1 MYEALTGFLYAYF
14 KGGIKIKFEIT
25 KKQREFIDSTAD
37 EVLFGGAAGG
47 GKSYAQLIDSFLY
60 AMKYPK
66 SKQLILRRTLPELE
80 KSLIRVSLGL
90 FDMSVYKYNSAKHTG
105 VFSNGSIIDFGY
117 CDREN
122 DVFKYQ
128 SAEYDVIRFD
138 ELTHFTEDMYIY
150 LMSRIRGVNSYPKQ
164 IKSSTNPGG
173 VGHSWVKARFIDQ
186 CSEEIYSDENG
197 TRQFIPARVSDN
209 SFLMKN
215 DRQYIKRLNHL
226 SEKDRRALLY
236 GDWDIFDGQ
245 YFSEFRRSI
254 HVVKPFVIPK
264 HWKRYFT
271 MDYGLDMLAGYF
283 IAVDTLGRA
292 YVYKE
297 IYKPNLIISAAAREI
312 LAAGEKDI
320 SVYYAPPDLYNRRQ
334 DTGKS
339 VAEIFAEYGVLLA
352 RAENDR
358 VQGWYNLKEWL
369 MPFKDET
376 GNITANLVIFESCP
390 NLIRT
395 LPALTFDKNKPN
407 DVADTPHEIT
417 HAPDALRYFVAG
429 RPAPAV
435 VANEDDEENSYDR
448 QIENFME
455 F

>member
-1 MYEALTGFLYAYF
+1 M
-14 KGGIKIKFEIT
+14 IKFEIT
-25 KKQREFIDSTAD
+25 KKQKEFIESSAD

-47 GKSYAQLIDSFLY
+47 GKSYAQLIESFLY
-60 AMKYPK
+60 SVKYTK
-66 SKQLILRRTLPELE
+66 SKHLILRRTLPELE
-80 KSLIRVSLGL
+80 KSLIRVSLGMY
-90 FDMSVYKYNSAKHTG
+90 DQSVYKYNSAKHTG
-105 VFSNGSIIDFGY
+105 TFANGSIIDFGY

-122 DVFKYQ
+122 DVYKYQ

-173 VGHSWVKARFIDQ
+173 VGHSWVKARFIDR
-186 CSEEIYSDENG
+186 CAGGIYSDENG
-197 TRQFIPARVSDN
+197 TRQFIPAKVSDN

-215 DRQYIKRLNHL
+215 DSQYLNRLKRL

-283 IAVDTLGRA
+283 VAVDTQGKA
-292 YVYKE
+292 YVYRE
-297 IYKPNLIISAAAREI
+297 IYKPNLIISAAAKEI
-312 LAAGEKDI
+312 IAAGEKDV

-339 VAEIFAEYGVLLA
+339 VAEIFAEHGILLA
-352 RAENDR
+352 KASNDR

-376 GNITANLVIFESCP
+376 GKTTASLLIFETCP

-395 LPALTFDKNKPN
+395 LPSLTFDKTNPN
-407 DVADTPHEIT
+407 DVANTPHEIT
-417 HAPDALRYFVAG
+417 HAPDALRYFVSG
-429 RPAPAV
+429 RPSPAV
-435 VANEDDEENSYDR
+435 VPVTEYEENSYEQ
-448 QIENFME
+448 QIEKFIK

>member
-1 MYEALTGFLYAYF
+1 M
-14 KGGIKIKFEIT
+14 
-25 KKQREFIDSTAD
+25 
-37 EVLFGGAAGG
+37 FGGAAGG

-90 FDMSVYKYNSAKHTG
+90 FDMSVYRYNSAKHTG
-105 VFSNGSIIDFGY
+105 SFANGSIIDFGY

-122 DVFKYQ
+122 DVFRYQ

-173 VGHSWVKARFIDQ
+173 VGHSWVKARFIDR
-186 CSEEIYSDENG
+186 CCNGIYSDENG

-215 DRQYIKRLNHL
+215 DRHYINRLNRL
-226 SEKDRRALLY
+226 GEKDRRALLY
-236 GDWDIFDGQ
+236 GDWDIFEGQ

-254 HVVKPFVIPK
+254 HVVKPFAIPK

-283 IAVDTLGRA
+283 IAVDTRGRA
-292 YVYKE
+292 YVYRE
-297 IYKPNLIISAAAREI
+297 IYKPNLIISAAAKEI
-312 LAAGEKDI
+312 LAAEEKDI
-320 SVYYAPPDLYNRRQ
+320 SVYYAPPDMYNRRQ

-339 VAEIFAEYGVLLA
+339 VAEIFAENGILLA
-352 RAENDR
+352 RAENNR

-369 MPFKDET
+369 MPFKDEG
-376 GNITANLVIFESCP
+376 GNITANLVIFETCP

-395 LPALTFDKNKPN
+395 LPGLTFDKTNPN
-407 DVADTPHEIT
+407 DVADTPHELT

-429 RPAPAV
+429 RPTPAV
-435 VANEDDEENSYDR
+435 RPVEDDEENSYDR
-448 QIENFME
+448 QIEKFIE

>member
-1 MYEALTGFLYAYF
+1 M
-14 KGGIKIKFEIT
+14 
-25 KKQREFIDSTAD
+25 
-37 EVLFGGAAGG
+37 
-47 GKSYAQLIDSFLY
+47 
-60 AMKYPK
+60 
-66 SKQLILRRTLPELE
+66 
-80 KSLIRVSLGL
+80 SLGL
-90 FDMSVYKYNSAKHTG
+90 FESKIYRYNAAKHTG
-105 VFSNGSIIDFGY
+105 TFTNGSIIDFGY

-150 LMSRIRGVNSYPKQ
+150 LMSRIRGVNDYPKQ

-173 VGHSWVKARFIDQ
+173 VGHSWVKARFIDA
-186 CSEEIYSDENG
+186 CVGGSYRDENG
-197 TRQFIPARVSDN
+197 TRQFIPARVVDN

-215 DRQYIKRLNHL
+215 DKGYISRLNRL
-226 SEKDRRALLY
+226 SEKDKRALLY

-245 YFSEFRRSI
+245 YFCEFRRNI

-271 MDYGLDMLAGYF
+271 MDYGLDMFAGYF
-283 IAVDTLGRA
+283 IAVDTQGKA

-297 IYKPNLIISAAAREI
+297 IYKPNLIISGAAKEI
-312 LAAGEKDI
+312 LSAEEKDI
-320 SVYYAPPDLYNRRQ
+320 SVYWAPPDLYNRRQ

-339 VAEIFAEYGVLLA
+339 VAEIFAEHGILLSKS
-352 RAENDR
+352 ENNR

-369 MPFKDET
+369 MPYKDES
-376 GNITANLVIFESCP
+376 GKLTANLVIFETCP

-395 LPALTFDKNKPN
+395 LPALTFDRTNPN
-407 DVADTPHEIT
+407 DVATQPHEIT

-429 RPAPAV
+429 RPCPAPMPDVQDAG
-435 VANEDDEENSYDR
+435 ENTYDR
-448 QIENFME
+448 QIENFIE

>member
-1 MYEALTGFLYAYF
+1 M
-14 KGGIKIKFEIT
+14 
-25 KKQREFIDSTAD
+25 
-37 EVLFGGAAGG
+37 FGGAAGG

-60 AMKYPK
+60 AMKYPA

-90 FDMSVYKYNSAKHTG
+90 FDAAVYKYNAAKHMGTF
-105 VFSNGSIIDFGY
+105 VNGSIIDFGY

-122 DVFKYQ
+122 DVYKYQ

-150 LMSRIRGVNSYPKQ
+150 LMSRIRGVNDYPKQ

-173 VGHSWVKARFIDQ
+173 VGHSWVKGRFIDK
-186 CSEEIYSDENG
+186 CVDGVYHDGTG

-215 DRQYIKRLNHL
+215 DKGYIHRLNRL

-254 HVVKPFVIPK
+254 HVVKPFSIPK

-283 IAVDTLGRA
+283 IAVDTSGKA

-297 IYKPNLIISAAAREI
+297 IYKPNLIISAAAKEI
-312 LAAGEKDI
+312 LAADEKDV
-320 SVYYAPPDLYNRRQ
+320 SVFYAPPDLYNRRQ

-339 VAEIFAEYGVLLA
+339 VAEIFAEYGILLA
-352 RAENDR
+352 KSENSR

-369 MPFKDET
+369 MPYRDEAGHT
-376 GNITANLVIFESCP
+376 TANLVIFENCT

-395 LPALTFDKNKPN
+395 LPALTFDRNNPN
-407 DVADTPHEIT
+407 DVADSPHELT
-417 HAPDALRYFVAG
+417 HAPDALRYFVSG
-429 RPAPAV
+429 RPSPAV
-435 VANEDDEENSYDR
+435 VRTGDEEEYGYEK
-448 QIENFME
+448 QIENFISY
-455 F
+455 

>member
-1 MYEALTGFLYAYF
+1 M
-14 KGGIKIKFEIT
+14 
-25 KKQREFIDSTAD
+25 
-37 EVLFGGAAGG
+37 FGGAAGG

-60 AMKYPK
+60 AMKYPA

-90 FDMSVYKYNSAKHTG
+90 FDAAVYKYNAAKHTG
-105 VFSNGSIIDFGY
+105 TFANGSIIDFGY

-122 DVFKYQ
+122 DVYKYQ

-150 LMSRIRGVNSYPKQ
+150 LMSRIRGVNDYPKQ

-173 VGHSWVKARFIDQ
+173 VGHSWVKGRFIDK
-186 CSEEIYSDENG
+186 CVDGIYSDGTG

-209 SFLMKN
+209 SFLMRN
-215 DRQYIKRLNHL
+215 DKGYIDRLNRL

-254 HVVKPFVIPK
+254 HVVKPFSIPK

-283 IAVDTLGRA
+283 IAVDTFGKA

-297 IYKPNLIISAAAREI
+297 IYKPNLIISAAAKEI
-312 LAAGEKDI
+312 LAADEKDV

-339 VAEIFAEYGVLLA
+339 VAEIFAEYGILLA
-352 RAENDR
+352 KSENSR

-369 MPFKDET
+369 MPYKDEA
-376 GNITANLVIFESCP
+376 GQVTANIVIFENCT

-395 LPALTFDKNKPN
+395 LPALTFDRNNPN
-407 DVADTPHEIT
+407 DVADTPHELT
-417 HAPDALRYFVAG
+417 HAPDALRYFVSG
-429 RPAPAV
+429 RPSPAV
-435 VANEDDEENSYDR
+435 VRTRDEEELGYEK
-448 QIENFME
+448 QIENFISY
-455 F
+455 